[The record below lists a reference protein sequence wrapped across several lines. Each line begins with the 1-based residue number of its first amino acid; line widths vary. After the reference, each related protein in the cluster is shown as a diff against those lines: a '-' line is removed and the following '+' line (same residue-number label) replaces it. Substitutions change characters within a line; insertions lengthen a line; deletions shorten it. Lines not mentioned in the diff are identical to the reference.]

1 MNKWIALC
9 VIVGLFLFDNAKAQD
24 SGKLKDS
31 ILQAASLETCVQYA
45 LQHKPLVQQ
54 SLLDEQ
60 ATEYAI
66 KGKLADWYPQV
77 GLDYNLQRN
86 FQLPTSYLGGN
97 YVQPGTLYTSLGQ
110 FSVSQNIFNKD
121 LLLANRSATEVRK
134 QAKQSLESNKIE
146 VTVTVSKAFYDVL
159 LTQKQI
165 ELSNDDIIRLETS
178 FKNAFSQYKN
188 GIVDKIDYKRAS
200 ISLNN
205 AKAEL
210 KSQQELLKTKVS
222 YLKNVMGYT
231 ADNSF
236 ALQYDTLQME
246 KELVLDTLQ
255 TINYSNRIEYKQLE
269 TAKRLQEYNLQYTK
283 WSYYP
288 SVSAFGSYAFDYLS
302 GDLSKLYGKNYPF
315 SYAGVKFNL
324 PIFQGNKRVYQT
336 KSAELAIKRVDW
348 DLLQLRSS
356 INTQYTQAMS
366 SYKANLNDYLVLKD
380 NLLLAKEVYNTIQ
393 LQYKAGIKNYL
404 EVITAETDLRSA
416 QVNYTN
422 ALYQVLASKID
433 VQQALGV
440 ISYQ

>member
-1 MNKWIALC
+1 MNKWIAKGI
-9 VIVGLFLFDNAKAQD
+9 IVVLFFFNTAYAQD
-24 SGKLKDS
+24 RINIKDS

-45 LQHKPLVQQ
+45 LQHKPLIQQ
-54 SLLDEQ
+54 SILDEQ
-60 ATEYAI
+60 TTDYAI
-66 KGKLADWYPQV
+66 KSKLADWYPQV
-77 GLDYNLQRN
+77 NLDYNIQRN
-86 FQLPTSYLGGN
+86 FQLQTSYSGGN
-97 YVQPGTLYTSLGQ
+97 FIHSGTLNTSLGQ
-110 FSVSQNIFNKD
+110 FSVTQNLFSKD
-121 LLLANRSATEVRK
+121 LLLANKSASDVRK
-134 QAKQSLESNKIE
+134 QAKQSLESNKIA

-165 ELSNDDIIRLETS
+165 ELSADDIIRLEAS
-178 FKNAFSQYKN
+178 FKNAYSQYKS

-210 KSQQELLKTKVS
+210 KSQQELLNTKVA
-222 YLKNVMGYT
+222 YLKNAMGYT

-236 ALQYDTLQME
+236 ALQYDTLLME
-246 KELVLDTLQ
+246 KELVIDTLQ
-255 TINYSNRIEYKQLE
+255 AINYSNRIEYKQLE
-269 TAKRLQEYNLQYTK
+269 TAKRLEEYNLQYTK

-288 SVSAFGSYAFDYLS
+288 SVAAFGSYAFDYMS
-302 GDLSKLYGKNYPF
+302 NDFARLYGKNFPYSF
-315 SYAGVKFNL
+315 AGVKLNL

-356 INTQYTQAMS
+356 INTQYTQALS
-366 SYKANLNDYLVLKD
+366 AYKANLNDYLVLKD

-422 ALYQVLASKID
+422 ALYQVLAAKID

-440 ISYQ
+440 ISY